1 MMSEPS
7 EASAGSDPVTIVP
20 YDPRWP
26 ALFEAEA
33 VRLGHALDDVA
44 LQIEHVGS
52 TAVPGLVAKPV
63 IDIQISVQALE
74 PPKPYAAPL
83 EELGYGNWRDVH
95 EPGHRFCRDDPR
107 RHHIHLLV
115 AGGATESDRP
125 LFRDYLT
132 VNPEVRRTYGELK
145 VAAARTFGHDRDR
158 YTSAKDEFIASALR
172 TARAWAKE
180 TGWHLGNKVSR
191 PSIAPASNDE

>member
-1 MMSEPS
+1 MMGELSETG
-7 EASAGSDPVTIVP
+7 AGGDPVVVVP
-20 YDPRWP
+20 YDERWP

-33 VRLGHALDDVA
+33 VRLGHALADMAVR
-44 LQIEHVGS
+44 IEHVGS

-63 IDIQISVQALE
+63 IDIQISVQAIE

-83 EELGYGNWRDVH
+83 EELGYGNWRDAH

-132 VNPEVRRTYGELK
+132 VNADVRRTYGELK
-145 VAAARTFGHDRDR
+145 VAAARAFGHDRDR
-158 YTSAKDEFIASALR
+158 YTSAKDEFITTALHAAR
-172 TARAWAKE
+172 TWAKE
-180 TGWHLGNKVSR
+180 TGWRLAN
-191 PSIAPASNDE
+191 